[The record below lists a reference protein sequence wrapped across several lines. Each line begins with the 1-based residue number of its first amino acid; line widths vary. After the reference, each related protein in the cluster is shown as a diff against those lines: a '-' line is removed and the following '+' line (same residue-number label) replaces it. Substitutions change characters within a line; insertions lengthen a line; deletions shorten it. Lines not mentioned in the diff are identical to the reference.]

1 MSEFTCLLKL
11 NNISLYLHYTLCLS
25 IYPVDGHLGCCHL
38 LAIVNNDAM
47 NIDVQVSVWICFQ
60 LFWVYVQEWNCWMV
74 SYGDYMCNFL
84 RNAEL
89 FSTAVAPLNIL
100 TSNIW
105 GLKFFY
111 VVANCCYF
119 LFFGFFII
127 VATLVDITWCF
138 IVVLIFFSLMRE
150 PNTFLTELRSL
161 WNERA

>member
-1 MSEFTCLLKL
+1 MTEYYSTVWTYCLLFFH
-11 NNISLYLHYTLCLS
+11 SSGDRY
-25 IYPVDGHLGCCHL
+25 LGCFHF
-38 LAIVNNDAM
+38 LAVVNNDAM

-60 LFWVYVQEWNCWMV
+60 LFWIYVQEWNCWMV

-111 VVANCCYF
+111 IVANCCYF

-127 VATLVDITWCF
+127 VATLVDIKWCF